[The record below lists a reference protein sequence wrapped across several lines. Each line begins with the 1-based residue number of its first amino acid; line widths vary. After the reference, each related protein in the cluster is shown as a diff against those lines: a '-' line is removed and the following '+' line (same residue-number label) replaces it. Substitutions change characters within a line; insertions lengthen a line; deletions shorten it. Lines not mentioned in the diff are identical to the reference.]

1 MTRCTHWVC
10 TCYEMLRPNPSKRW
24 VKESDGMGGVICCR
38 LTLTLFLSFLSS
50 VRTWTE
56 QTTHRYRHFYRH
68 LREIS
73 RRPIIGT
80 FRWARSYHKNTKI
93 ITPKTIWICSFTRSR
108 EVATYLCPLP
118 CVLSGTER
126 HASAV
131 RTSADKLPF
140 KYVQSPILCG
150 EPGKKPKTFLC
161 RYVLAF
167 VCNTYVLIPQF

>member
-1 MTRCTHWVC
+1 
-10 TCYEMLRPNPSKRW
+10 
-24 VKESDGMGGVICCR
+24 MGWLWGVICCR

-50 VRTWTE
+50 VRTCTE

-126 HASAV
+126 HTSAV
-131 RTSADKLPF
+131 RQPINFRSNMFNLQFCAANREKSLKLS
-140 KYVQSPILCG
+140 YAVMSWLLCVIL
-150 EPGKKPKTFLC
+150 L
-161 RYVLAF
+161 
-167 VCNTYVLIPQF
+167 